1 MMKTMVK
8 KYSVLLVVLLATV
21 LLQAQAPQGINYQ
34 AVARDASGNA
44 LLNVGLQVRF
54 SVHDVSANGNTVY
67 RETHSITT
75 NALGVF
81 SVVIGTGTADVG
93 TFSTIDWA
101 NGNKYLEVE
110 LDAGNGFTTMGNSQL
125 MSVPYAFYAA
135 ASASS
140 VGPTGPTGPQGTQG
154 VQGVQGSIGVTG
166 PQGIAGPQGVQGNTG
181 ATGPT
186 GAQGI
191 QGITGPTG
199 SQGLVGPTG
208 ATGTGLQGV
217 TGPTGVTGPG
227 GGPTGPTGNTGP
239 TGATGPAAGPT
250 GSTGATGPTGTQGIT
265 GPTGVTGAQ
274 GTQGITGPT
283 GPQGVQG
290 PQGIQGVQGTQGV
303 QGVQGPTG
311 LQGATG
317 ATGPAGAGGV
327 LSNGANAGNTPYW
340 NGTTWVVSSSNI
352 YNNGA
357 NVGVGTTV
365 PSQKF
370 EVNGNIAIPAANS
383 YAYTTAK
390 TKYLSLPAAAFNLQ
404 SVLLVSGSN
413 ITLGGYNTGQARWVQ
428 GGTAGTEAYLFAPV
442 YLPDGANITAIQAY
456 VYDGSSTDEVSLEL
470 HSLANGANTPQS
482 LTQTNSSGAGFA
494 SGATTVSVSG
504 VNLTIDNSA
513 NLYYLRYKTKE
524 ATNLLRLYS
533 VKITYTVTKEN

>member
-1 MMKTMVK
+1 MMISMIK
-8 KYSVLLVVLLATV
+8 KYSVLAVVLLVTL

-34 AVARDASGNA
+34 SVARGVSGSI
-44 LLNVGLQVRF
+44 LPNVALQVRF
-54 SVHDVSANGNTVY
+54 SVHDATANGNTVY
-67 RETHSITT
+67 RETHSVTT
-75 NALGVF
+75 NAFGLF
-81 SVVIGTGTADVG
+81 SVVIGTGAADVG
-93 TFSTIDWA
+93 AFGTIDWA

-125 MSVPYAFYAA
+125 MSVPYAFYATT
-135 ASASS
+135 SGSS

-186 GAQGI
+186 GAQGL

-208 ATGTGLQGV
+208 ATGTGLQGI

-227 GGPTGPTGNTGP
+227 GGPTGPTGSTGP

-250 GSTGATGPTGTQGIT
+250 GSTGATGPTGAQGIT

-274 GTQGITGPT
+274 GIQGLTGPT

-311 LQGATG
+311 LQGNTG
-317 ATGPAGAGGV
+317 ATGPAGVGGL

-340 NGTTWVVSSSNI
+340 NGTTWVVNSSNI

-365 PSQKF
+365 PSQKL
-370 EVNGNIAIPAANS
+370 EVNGNITIPAANS
-383 YAYTTAK
+383 YSYTTAK

-404 SVLLVSGSN
+404 SVLLVSGSS
-413 ITLGGYNTGQARWVQ
+413 ITVGGYNTGQARWVQ

-442 YLPDGANITAIQAY
+442 NLPDGANITAIQGY
-456 VYDGSSTDEVSLEL
+456 VYDGSSTDEVSIEL
-470 HSLANGANTPQS
+470 HSLANGASTPQS
-482 LTQTNSSGAGFA
+482 LTQTNASGAGFA
-494 SGATTVSVSG
+494 SGATTVSVTG
-504 VNLTIDNSA
+504 VNITIDNSA
-513 NLYYLRYKTKE
+513 NSYYLRYKTKE
-524 ATNLLRLYS
+524 ATNLLRLQS